1 MAPERQSL
9 LSNAGF
15 LVSLLALTSLVPVHA
30 AITTPHPDYAKRA
43 EHILKT
49 TPLIDGHNDLP
60 YALRRTTHN
69 QIYNGKTPFETG
81 LKGQTDLPRLRKGRL
96 GGQFWSVYIGCPSDP
111 NTPIDFPTYATRDT
125 LEQIDVARRLADK
138 YSKDLMYCDTPACAK
153 KAFRQGKIGSFLG
166 IEGGHQV
173 GNSIA
178 ALRQAFYAGARYMT
192 ITHNCDNAWATAA
205 STVRAGKP
213 DLGMTSFGP
222 ELIKEMNRLGMLVDL
237 SHVSHQTMR
246 DVLKVTKAPVM
257 FSHSSAYSVSKH
269 LRNVP
274 DDVLK
279 TVAEN
284 NGVVM
289 VTFVRSFVNV
299 DNPDSVTIEDVVKHI
314 FHIAKVAGW
323 DHVGLGGD
331 YDGTDELP
339 KGLEDVSKY
348 PDLIAKV
355 LEHGAT
361 DEQVRKL
368 VGENI
373 LRVWTDTEKVA
384 KSIQKSGA
392 LPVEEV
398 WQGRN
403 WTQSLAKRSPVFIP
417 TEGPANM
424 EFGCD

>member
-1 MAPERQSL
+1 MAPERRSR
-9 LSNAGF
+9 LSDAGI
-15 LVSLLALTSLVPVHA
+15 LVSLLALTSLVPVQA
-30 AITTPHPDYAKRA
+30 AVTTSKPDYAKRA
-43 EHILKT
+43 ERVLRS

-60 YALRRTTHN
+60 FAIRRSTHD
-69 QIYNGKTPFETG
+69 QIYDGKVPFETA
-81 LKGQTDLPRLRKGRL
+81 LKGQTDLPRMRKGRM
-96 GGQFWSVYIGCPSDP
+96 GGQFWSVYVGCPSDP
-111 NTPIDFPTYATRDT
+111 NTPIDFPTFATRDT
-125 LEQIDVARRLADK
+125 LEQIDVARRLVDK
-138 YSKDLMYCDTPACAK
+138 YSKDLMYCDNPACAK
-153 KAFRQGKIGSFLG
+153 KAFREGKIGSFLG

-173 GNSIA
+173 GSSIA

-192 ITHNCDNAWATAA
+192 LTHNCDNAWATAA

-213 DLGMTSFGP
+213 DLGMTEFGP
-222 ELIKEMNRLGMLVDL
+222 ALIKEMNRLGMLVDL

-246 DVLKVTKAPVM
+246 DVLKVTKAPVI
-257 FSHSSAYSVSKH
+257 FSHSSAYAVSKH

-279 TVAEN
+279 TVAKN

-289 VTFVRSFVNV
+289 VTFVRSFVNI
-299 DNPDSVTIEDVVKHI
+299 DNPDSVTVDDIVKHI
-314 FHIAKVAGW
+314 FHIAEVAGW

-331 YDGTDELP
+331 YDGTTELP

-348 PDLIAKV
+348 PYLIEKV

-361 DEQVRKL
+361 EEQARKL
-368 VGENI
+368 IGENI
-373 LRVWTDTEKVA
+373 LRVWTEVEKIG
-384 KSIQKSGA
+384 KSIQNSGA

-403 WTQSLAKRSPVFIP
+403 WTQSLTKRSTFIP
-417 TEGPANM
+417 TESPTQL

>member
-1 MAPERQSL
+1 MAPESRSVL
-9 LSNAGF
+9 ANAGLF
-15 LVSLLALTSLVPVHA
+15 VSLLALTSLVPVQA
-30 AITTPHPDYAKRA
+30 AVTSSTPDYAKRA
-43 EHILKT
+43 ERILKG

-60 YALRRTTHN
+60 FAIRRSTN
-69 QIYNGKTPFETG
+69 DQIYNGKVPFETA
-81 LKGQTDLPRLRKGRL
+81 LKGHTDLPRMRKGQM
-96 GGQFWSVYIGCPSDP
+96 GGQFWSVFIPCPSDP
-111 NTPIDFPTYATRDT
+111 NAPINFPTYATRDT
-125 LEQIDVARRLADK
+125 LEQIDLARRLVDK
-138 YSKDLMYCDTPACAK
+138 YSKDLMFCDNPGCAK
-153 KAFRQGKIGSFLG
+153 RAFRQGKIGSFIG

-213 DLGMTSFGP
+213 DLGMTEFGSQ
-222 ELIKEMNRLGMLVDL
+222 LVKEMNRLGMLVDL

-246 DVLKVTKAPVM
+246 DVLKIAQAPVI
-257 FSHSSAYSVSKH
+257 FSHSSSYEVSKH

-279 TVAEN
+279 TVAKN

-289 VTFVRSFVNV
+289 VTFVRTFVNV
-299 DNPDSVTIEDVVKHI
+299 TDPDSVNIDTIVKHI
-314 FHIAKVAGW
+314 FHIAEVAGW

-331 YDGTDELP
+331 YDGTSELP

-355 LEHGAT
+355 LENGAT
-361 DEQVRKL
+361 DAQVRKL
-368 VGENI
+368 VGENV
-373 LRVWTDTEKVA
+373 LRVWTEVEQISK
-384 KSIQKSGA
+384 KIQRSGA
-392 LPVEEV
+392 LPVEEI
-398 WQGRN
+398 WEGRN
-403 WTQSLAKRSPVFIP
+403 GTLAKRSASTFIP
-417 TEGPANM
+417 MEGPAPY